1 MKLIVIDPNVTK
13 ASPTMRAWLGALPA
27 SVDLFDQVEIWS
39 TECELPGGDTVR
51 HVPFPQRFPIWAL
64 HSMDYQFRVCR
75 ALRDLDLGPDTLV
88 QVTGCYAPK
97 ADIRFIHFWN
107 RALLEEATKR
117 PESLRFSWKHRP
129 LIRKA
134 AREERIVSE
143 TPGATK
149 FWWVV
154 SRSLAERIAAE
165 NPSGEFRIIPNQ
177 YDPDRFHAGVREESR
192 PSMRRHHGFA
202 ETDIVL
208 VFSAFGHFERK
219 GLPQA
224 VQAITELRK
233 RGHAVKLL
241 VLGGTEE
248 TITAFK
254 SRFSSKAISLE
265 GVHFAGMVDPIER
278 HLAAADGL
286 FFPSHFEAFSLAE
299 IEAAALG
306 LRLYLTPHY
315 GHEMILREPENGRL
329 LPWNPAGMA
338 DAIER
343 DILTGMIGEAHS
355 QMGEALTPQTYS
367 IRLRELYREAIAAKL
382 GEKVKNKSV
391 AR

>member
-154 SRSLAERIAAE
+154 SRSLADRIASE
-165 NPSGEFRIIPNQ
+165 KPSGEFRIIPNQ
-177 YDPDRFHAGVREESR
+177 YDPKRFHSAVRDECR
-192 PSMRRHHGFA
+192 TVMRQQYGFVA
-202 ETDIVL
+202 DEFVL
-208 VFSAFGHFERK
+208 AFSAFGHFERK
-219 GLPQA
+219 GLTQA
-224 VQAITELRK
+224 VQTITELRK

-241 VLGGTEE
+241 VLGGTEK
-248 TITAFK
+248 TVTAFK
-254 SRFSSKAISLE
+254 SKLALTGITSD

-278 HLAAADGL
+278 HLAAADGF

-329 LPWNPAGMA
+329 LPWNTSGMA
-338 DAIER
+338 DAIEA
-343 DILTGMIGEAHS
+343 DIQTGRLGTSHR
-355 QMGEALTPQTYS
+355 QMGEALTPETYA
-367 IRLRELYREAIAAKL
+367 IRLRELYQEAIHTKIGCL
-382 GEKVKNKSV
+382 G
-391 AR
+391 ARQQN